1 MHYIDMKKNYK
12 YNLSIQ
18 SIKTKVYINFFKNYL
33 NILLANN
40 YIEIIKGGKYGK
52 RECIKQNNV

>member
-18 SIKTKVYINFFKNYL
+18 SIKTKVYINFLKELFK
-33 NILLANN
+33 
-40 YIEIIKGGKYGK
+40 YIISK
-52 RECIKQNNV
+52 